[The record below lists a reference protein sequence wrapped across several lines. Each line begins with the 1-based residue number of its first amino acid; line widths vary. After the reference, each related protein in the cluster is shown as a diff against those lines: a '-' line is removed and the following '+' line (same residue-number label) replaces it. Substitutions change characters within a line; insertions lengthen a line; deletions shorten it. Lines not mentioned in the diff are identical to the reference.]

1 MESKIDWREVYEAF
15 RDAGLVKLFET
26 MNTRFFMGIASS
38 LTKPIT
44 GEELIHQIS
53 NPGDGEVPISTGT
66 GLREFLDVVI
76 KPEDKLRYHVI
87 VSDAFV
93 IHYIFL
99 YDRGLKGTIPDMDD
113 ADEAVTRM
121 RFMVSAEEIPEAGL
135 SDGLRVEAVMI
146 LGNGAEYVNDETRGA
161 ILKHE
166 LTHILI
172 KYLMDIEQPDLLDN
186 VFAVPSKEEL
196 SEFIEFLCD
205 FTQFDATILNKYTV
219 NPIVKFSEALE
230 FIFKNGTIDKYE
242 LYMNA
247 IAPFF
252 NEQMGSTPQ

>member
-1 MESKIDWREVYEAF
+1 MESKVDYRELYEAF

-26 MNTRFFMGIASS
+26 MSTRFFMGIAST

-44 GEELIHQIS
+44 GEELYNQID
-53 NPGDGEVPISTGT
+53 NPDPDSIPVSTGT
-66 GLREFLDVVI
+66 GMREFLHAVV

-87 VSDAFV
+87 VSDAFI

-99 YDRGLKGTIPDMDD
+99 YDRGLKGTVPDMEES
-113 ADEAVTRM
+113 DEAVTKM
-121 RFMVSAEEIPEAGL
+121 RFMVSSEEIPEANL
-135 SDGLRVEAVMI
+135 PDELRVEAIMI
-146 LGNGAEYVNDETRGA
+146 LGNGSEYVNDDTRGP

-172 KYLMDIEQPDLLDN
+172 KYLMDVDQPDLLDN
-186 VFAVPSKEEL
+186 VFDVPSKEEL
-196 SEFIEFLCD
+196 ADFIEFLCD

-219 NPIVKFSEALE
+219 NPITGFSEALE
-230 FIFKNGTIDKYE
+230 FIFKNGVEDKYAP
-242 LYMNA
+242 YMRA

-252 NEQMGSTPQ
+252 DEQMGTAS